1 MSANPQ
7 TIKDQARR
15 LIDELPDDAT
25 WADVLYEIEQ
35 RRAIEQGLQEAER
48 GEFASDEV
56 VQTTFAKLAR
66 ISHRGAR

>member
-1 MSANPQ
+1 MSANPH
-7 TIKDQARR
+7 TVKDQARR

-35 RRAIEQGLQEAER
+35 RRAIEEGLQEAER

-56 VQTTFAKLAR
+56 VRTTFAKLGVR
-66 ISHRGAR
+66 IET